1 VVVGLAQQGVQ
12 LALLGESELRH
23 GGDIVQLSLGA
34 HRLLSFLALQD
45 GGVQRAA
52 AAEALWPNHRPGRA
66 AANLRSALWQAR
78 RVNTTTVIDCTGQR
92 ISLASSVQVD
102 MWQLTRCA
110 HQIMASPSP
119 ATGLTGHDEVVEGL
133 ARELLPDW
141 SDDWVVLE
149 RERWDQLRLHALET
163 LARCLIKAEKYLP
176 AMEVALTAVAIE
188 PVRES
193 AHRTVIEV
201 HIAEGNSACAIKHYQ
216 RYRGLLQRELGVLP
230 SQRMDRLVRSLG
242 SV

>member
-1 VVVGLAQQGVQ
+1 MHRSASEGAELQ
-12 LALLGESELRH
+12 LLGGSELRC
-23 GGDIVQLSLGA
+23 GGEGIRLPLGA

-52 AAEALWPNHRPGRA
+52 AAEALWPDHRAGRA
-66 AANLRSALWQAR
+66 AANLRSTLWQAR
-78 RVNTTTVIDCTGQR
+78 RVGTVTIIDCAGQR
-92 ISLASSVQVD
+92 ICLASTVEVD
-102 MWQLTRCA
+102 VCAVARCA
-110 HQIMASPSP
+110 HQMMASPTLDVSLD
-119 ATGLTGHDEVVEGL
+119 GYDEVVESL

-141 SDDWVVLE
+141 SDDWLVLE

-163 LARCLIKAEKYLP
+163 LARRLITAEKYLP
-176 AMEVALTAVAIE
+176 ALEVALTAVAIE

-216 RYRGLLQRELGVLP
+216 RYRGLLQRELGVSP
-230 SQRMDRLVRSLG
+230 SQRMDQLVRTLG
-242 SV
+242 SG